1 VNAPAF
7 LALQD
12 AGIGYGGVTLLRGVS
27 LQVGARDFLAIVGPN
42 GGGKTTLLRTLLG
55 VLPSIG
61 GRREARPSVRVG
73 YVPQRDHVD
82 AHWPLTVADVA
93 LMGRYR
99 LLPGGR
105 RPGPADHEA
114 VRAALARVGIGDL
127 APRSFR
133 TLSGGQRQRTLIA
146 RALAADP
153 ELLALDEP
161 TSGMD
166 PSAELDA
173 MDVLR
178 DLHRAGGLA
187 VVMISHRLE
196 AVANY
201 AERLAFVDKD
211 KGLFLVGPLERM
223 LQPAA
228 LGELYGRAVTV
239 REENGHR
246 FVYPEPKDPP
256 RARDA
261 EERAGGRG
269 AP

>member
-1 VNAPAF
+1 MNGPAP
-7 LALQD
+7 LVALED
-12 AGIGYGGVTLLRGVS
+12 AAIGYGGAALLRGIS
-27 LQVGARDFLAIVGPN
+27 LQVGPGDFLAVVGPN

-55 VLPSIG
+55 VLPVIG

-73 YVPQRDHVD
+73 YVPQRDHVE

-99 LLPGGR
+99 LVGVGR
-105 RPGPADHEA
+105 RPGAADHEA
-114 VRAALARVGIGDL
+114 VGAALARVGIGDL
-127 APRSFR
+127 AGRSFR

-178 DLHRAGGLA
+178 ELHRGGGLA

-201 AERLAFVDKD
+201 ARQLAFVDKD

-228 LGELYGRAVTV
+228 LGELYGRGVTV
-239 REENGHR
+239 REEDGRR
-246 FVYPEPKDPP
+246 FVYPQHKETLAPVK
-256 RARDA
+256 RGSG
-261 EERAGGRG
+261 ER
-269 AP
+269 

>member
-1 VNAPAF
+1 VTGPDP
-7 LALQD
+7 LVALD
-12 AGIGYGGVTLLRGVS
+12 GAAIGHGGVPLLSRVTLAV
-27 LQVGARDFLAIVGPN
+27 QPRDFLAIVGPN

-55 VLPSIG
+55 VLPPVA
-61 GRREARPSVRVG
+61 GRLTQRPGVRVG

-82 AHWPLTVADVA
+82 AVWPLTVADVT

-99 LLPGGR
+99 LVPPGR
-105 RPGPADHEA
+105 RPGPADRAA
-114 VRAALARVGIGDL
+114 VAAALAQVGLADL
-127 APRSFR
+127 AGRSFR

-161 TSGMD
+161 TSDMD

-178 DLHRAGGLA
+178 GLHRGGKLA

-211 KGLFLVGPLERM
+211 KHLFLVGPLAGM
-223 LQPAA
+223 LSPEA
-228 LGELYGRAVTV
+228 LGELYGRKVTV

-246 FVYPEPKDPP
+246 FVYPEP
-256 RARDA
+256 
-261 EERAGGRG
+261 GGG
-269 AP
+269 GVQP